1 MPGLTDAPLAF
12 VVARKAAVISFRAY
26 PPASELAHLPK
37 VQSAAIDCLSELRGS
52 FDVYVT
58 PGMREGAIEVS
69 IGRTGQAALAA
80 CVFRATALPDE
91 VRRRLAVIVERL
103 ASVEA

>member
-1 MPGLTDAPLAF
+1 MNGPLCF

-26 PPASELAHLPK
+26 PPASELPHLPK
-37 VQSAAIDCLSELRGS
+37 FQSAAIACLSALRGS

-69 IGRTGQAALAA
+69 IGRTGEATLAA
-80 CVFRATALPDE
+80 GVFRVAAPPEEL
-91 VRRRLAVIVERL
+91 RSALAVIVARI
-103 ASVEA
+103 ASSGA

>member
-1 MPGLTDAPLAF
+1 MPGLTEPLSF

-26 PPASELAHLPK
+26 PPASELPHLRK
-37 VQSAAIDCLSELRGS
+37 LQSAAIACLSTLRGS

-58 PGMREGAIEVS
+58 PGMREGSIEVS

-80 CVFRATALPDE
+80 CVFRATALPE
-91 VRRRLAVIVERL
+91 ELRSGLAVIVERIV
-103 ASVEA
+103 SSEA